1 MEYVLAITGGSG
13 IAYGINIFNNLP
25 KKKVLIISNG
35 AVEVAKHE
43 LGVNFNQKELERE
56 ADEFYG
62 EDDIGAPQSSGSH
75 KFDAYI
81 IAPASMNTIA
91 KIANGIS
98 DNLVT
103 RIATVALKERRKFI
117 VLFREMP
124 LSSIALRNL
133 LTLSENGVI
142 VMPAAPGFYH
152 KPKKIE
158 DLYEFVTSRVLD
170 SIGVENDLIR
180 RWGDNVKY

>member
-13 IAYGINIFNNLP
+13 VAYGLNILKNLP
-25 KKKVLIISNG
+25 RKKVLIISDG
-35 AVEVAKHE
+35 AIEVAKHE
-43 LGVNFNQKELERE
+43 LKKQIDLKKVEKE

-62 EDDIGAPQSSGSH
+62 EDDISAPQSSGSH

-103 RIATVALKERRKFI
+103 RVASVALKERRKFI
-117 VLFREMP
+117 ILFREMP

-133 LTLSENGVI
+133 LTLSENGAI

-152 KPKKIE
+152 NPHTIE
-158 DLYEFVTSRVLD
+158 DLYDFVTSRVLD
-170 SIGVENDLIR
+170 LIGIENKLIK
-180 RWGDNVKY
+180 RWRDDI

>member
-13 IAYGINIFNNLP
+13 IAYGINILKNLP
-25 KKKVLIISNG
+25 SKKVLIISNG
-35 AVEVAKHE
+35 AMEVAKYE
-43 LGVNFNQKELERE
+43 LSNKFNMKDLERE
-56 ADEFYG
+56 ADEFYN
-62 EDDIGAPQSSGSH
+62 EDDIDAPQSSGSH

-117 VLFREMP
+117 VIFREMP
-124 LSSIALRNL
+124 LSTIALRNL
-133 LTLSENGVI
+133 LTLSENGVT
-142 VMPAAPGFYH
+142 VMPASPGFYH
-152 KPKKIE
+152 NPERI
-158 DLYEFVTSRVLD
+158 DALYEFVTSRVLD
-170 SIGVENDLIR
+170 SIGIENHLIK
-180 RWGDNVKY
+180 RWGESVKY